1 MNRNRRHWLA
11 AGLAG
16 IAGYGAWRMRSLWPQ
31 DGVTNPCLGPL
42 PRELADHPLVREAWT
57 GLDPQR
63 IWDGHVHI
71 FTSAAAGHPEGA
83 PWPHWAS
90 GVQASVIAN
99 AACTDP
105 VAQDFADAYL
115 GRLLALL
122 ADMPAGYKALLLAL
136 DVHRDVRGAPVP
148 ALTHFSVD
156 NDFCADAAKRAPD
169 RFEWIASIHP
179 YRPDALDELARVKA
193 LGARAIKWIP
203 SAQGIDPASE
213 RCDAFY
219 AALAEGRLPLLTH
232 TGEERATPGDDELD
246 NPLRL
251 RRALDRGVRIIA
263 AHCATM
269 GQSRDLDRGPDG
281 PMVGSFALFE
291 RLMDEPSYEKLL
303 VGDLAAIPQLG
314 RTGAPLRRILER
326 GASGRTSDGDW
337 RRRLLHGSDYPLPGL
352 LPLYSPADLVDQGLL
367 DPAAV
372 EPLIAIRRH
381 NPLLFDFVFKRSLRL
396 DGKRLADDIFHTRD
410 FFA

>member
-1 MNRNRRHWLA
+1 MNRNRRRWLV

-16 IAGYGAWRMRSLWPQ
+16 AAGFGAWQLRRFWPH

-42 PRELADHPLVREAWT
+42 PPDLANHPLVKQAWT

-63 IWDGHVHI
+63 VWDTHVHFFTSTDAGHVD
-71 FTSAAAGHPEGA
+71 GA

-90 GVQASVIAN
+90 EMQASIIAN

-105 VAQDFADAYL
+105 AAADFVDAYL
-115 GRLLALL
+115 GRQMALL
-122 ADMPAGYKALLLAL
+122 ADMPPGYKLMLLAL
-136 DVHRDVRGAPVP
+136 DSHRNERGEAVP
-148 ALTHFSVD
+148 ALTHFSVS
-156 NDFCADAAKRAPD
+156 NDACAAAARRAPQ

-203 SAQGIDPASE
+203 SALGIDPASP
-213 RCDAFY
+213 RCDSFY
-219 AALAEGRLPLLTH
+219 TALADSRMPLLTH
-232 TGEERATPGDDELD
+232 TGQERATPGEDELG
-246 NPLRL
+246 NPLHL
-251 RRALDRGVRIIA
+251 RHALDRGVRVIA

-269 GQSRDLDRGPDG
+269 GRDRDLDAGPAG
-281 PMVGSFALFE
+281 PMVDSFALFE
-291 RLMDEPSYEKLL
+291 RLMDEPRYEKLL
-303 VGDLAAIPQLG
+303 VGDLAAIPQFG
-314 RTGAPLRRILER
+314 RTGAALKRILRR
-326 GASGRTSDGDW
+326 GAPDGDW

-352 LPLYSPADLVDQGLL
+352 LPLYSPTDLADQGLL
-367 DPAAV
+367 DPEAV

-396 DGKRLADDIFHTRD
+396 DGKRLADDIFHSRD
-410 FFA
+410 FYAPAA